1 MFLLQDKYII
11 GHITFLQLV
20 SWTVIK
26 KDTINL
32 QVQQKRRQNSEMV
45 EYKKNVYIK
54 GSTVNS
60 ASKYM

>member
-1 MFLLQDKYII
+1 MFLLQGKYII

-45 EYKKNVYIK
+45 EYKKMCTLK
-54 GSTVNS
+54 GVQ
-60 ASKYM
+60 

>member
-1 MFLLQDKYII
+1 MFLLQSKYII

-45 EYKKNVYIK
+45 EYKKMCTFK
-54 GSTVNS
+54 GVQ
-60 ASKYM
+60 

>member
-11 GHITFLQLV
+11 GHITFFF
-20 SWTVIK
+20 TVIK

-45 EYKKNVYIK
+45 EYKKKCVH
-54 GSTVNS
+54 
-60 ASKYM
+60 